1 MTKAEQRE
9 KVRTALAEMTAGQRA
24 EKSARIR
31 AEIAKELACA
41 SAVMA
46 FVPTKGE
53 PDIAPLFVHS
63 TAAYPRTGPHGD
75 MEAVVPSAWETG
87 RFGIA
92 EPVEG
97 RTVPP
102 EELDLVLVPLTAFDA
117 ENRRLGRGG
126 GYYDNYLKRCVNA
139 RKVGVAFAE
148 QKLDEVV
155 TDGYD
160 VQLDAVVYA

>member
-9 KVRTALAEMTAGQRA
+9 KIGIALAALTAGRRA

-31 AEIAKELACA
+31 AEIAKELARA

-46 FVPTKGE
+46 FVPTDRE
-53 PDIAPLFVHS
+53 PDIAPLFVCRA
-63 TAAYPRTGPHGD
+63 AAYPRTGPDGE
-75 MEAVVPSAWETG
+75 MEAVVPSAWGTG

-92 EPVEG
+92 EPAEG

-102 EELDLVLVPLTAFDA
+102 EQLDLVLVPLTAFDA

-126 GYYDNYLKRCVNA
+126 GYYDGYLKRCVNA

-155 TDGYD
+155 ADEYD
-160 VQLDAVVYA
+160 VRLDAVIYA